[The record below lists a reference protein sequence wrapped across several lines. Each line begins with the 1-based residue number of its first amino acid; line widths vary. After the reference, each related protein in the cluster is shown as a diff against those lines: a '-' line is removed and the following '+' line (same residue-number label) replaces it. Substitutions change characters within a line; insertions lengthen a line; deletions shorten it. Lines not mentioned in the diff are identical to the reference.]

1 MSGPDGQQLAALHT
15 MTLIA
20 HRKASWKKEARR
32 PRQTFRTSGRSLG
45 APRESSFNSLQL
57 SFSLHFVTS
66 YYLTSFLTVLL
77 QE

>member
-1 MSGPDGQQLAALHT
+1 M
-15 MTLIA
+15 
-20 HRKASWKKEARR
+20 
-32 PRQTFRTSGRSLG
+32 FRTFGISLG
-45 APRESSFNSLQL
+45 APRESSFDSLQL